1 MLSGCHSTTK
11 GNEMS
16 GDQERDS
23 PRQHPKGTNMNKEQA
38 LRIVKLLSALE
49 AAGLMRTPLLP
60 DYLYEQIGEVVE
72 ELSKEI
78 LK

>member
-1 MLSGCHSTTK
+1 MT
-11 GNEMS
+11 
-16 GDQERDS
+16 D
-23 PRQHPKGTNMNKEQA
+23 KEQA

-49 AAGLMRTPLLP
+49 VAGLMSGKTLP
-60 DYLYEQIGEVVE
+60 DYLYQELEEVIK

>member
-1 MLSGCHSTTK
+1 MDKSL
-11 GNEMS
+11 
-16 GDQERDS
+16 
-23 PRQHPKGTNMNKEQA
+23 A

-49 AAGLMRTPLLP
+49 AAGLMRTPPLP
-60 DYLYEQIGEVVE
+60 DYLYENIDLIVD

>member
-1 MLSGCHSTTK
+1 M
-11 GNEMS
+11 MS
-16 GDQERDS
+16 GDQERDA

-49 AAGLMRTPLLP
+49 AAGLMRTPPLP
-60 DYLYEQIGEVVE
+60 DYLYKQISDVVV

>member
-1 MLSGCHSTTK
+1 MI
-11 GNEMS
+11 
-16 GDQERDS
+16 D
-23 PRQHPKGTNMNKEQA
+23 KELA

-49 AAGLMRTPLLP
+49 VAGLMADKRLP
-60 DYLYEQIGEVVE
+60 DYLYEDIGNVVE

>member
-1 MLSGCHSTTK
+1 
-11 GNEMS
+11 MS
-16 GDQERDS
+16 GDQERDA

-49 AAGLMRTPLLP
+49 VAGLMKGDIPA
-60 DYLYEQIGEVVE
+60 YLFE
-72 ELSKEI
+72 ELDTIVKELSMEI

>member
-1 MLSGCHSTTK
+1 MLIEELK
-11 GNEMS
+11 
-16 GDQERDS
+16 ERDA

-49 AAGLMRTPLLP
+49 SVGLMRTPPLP
-60 DYLYEQIGEVVE
+60 DYLYEQIGDVVE

-78 LK
+78 LG

>member
-1 MLSGCHSTTK
+1 
-11 GNEMS
+11 MS
-16 GDQERDS
+16 GDQERDA
-23 PRQHPKGTNMNKEQA
+23 PWQHTKGTNMNKEQA

-49 AAGLMRTPLLP
+49 VAGVMKVNIPV
-60 DYLYEQIGEVVE
+60 YLFEELDVIVK